1 MDPALAKVGLPVK
14 CAYGDCTTSG
24 FVKPGSDYGGWYKSR
39 LFRFKRKRW
48 FCPKHFEE
56 GKAID
61 DKFYK
66 TYKTPDP
73 ELSPESATEALYKL
87 LED

>member
-1 MDPALAKVGLPVK
+1 MDPALTKVGLPVS
-14 CAYGDCTTSG
+14 CAFGDCETKG
-24 FVKPGSDYGGWYKSR
+24 FVKPKSDYGGWYKSR

-61 DKFYK
+61 DKFYEK
-66 TYKTPDP
+66 YKTPVAKLPP
-73 ELSPESATEALYKL
+73 EDATEALYKL
-87 LED
+87 LD